1 MANKAMNDAWEPL
14 LERYLAHAARYYKA
28 VGKPIKI
35 PGATP
40 GQLAFLQSQ
49 SKQYGLVIDPSIER
63 LLARVNGAGYDGVF
77 LYGIQ
82 IPEHGDLYG
91 RIDMVY
97 MNRLIEERGPDTLYG
112 QWTDEFLV
120 RVSATGTFERR
131 SIAGWDPY
139 AEYDT
144 CDQMLAGLLE
154 EVVGYLDEHHGPPLL
169 LVQGGLAGD
178 N

>member
-1 MANKAMNDAWEPL
+1 MANQAMNDAWEPL

-49 SKQYGLVIDPSIER
+49 SQRYSLVIDPSIER
-63 LLARVNGAGYDGVF
+63 VLARVNGAGYDGVF

-97 MNRLIEERGPDTLYG
+97 MNRLIEERGPDARG
-112 QWTDEFLV
+112 APGRGG
-120 RVSATGTFERR
+120 RVPGRTPWPPSSFGPRR
-131 SIAGWDPY
+131 ARG
-139 AEYDT
+139 
-144 CDQMLAGLLE
+144 
-154 EVVGYLDEHHGPPLL
+154 
-169 LVQGGLAGD
+169 
-178 N
+178 